1 MNKVFVPSLALLL
14 TDFFDPLIYEEDSNC
29 TRLRMDLF
37 ETRYNEISL
46 REEIFN
52 HELEE
57 RNKAI
62 SEKYHRKN
70 AESLDREY
78 RKLKETVRDN
88 KGKEKEVQ
96 RLVNEFCRKHE
107 ISQIKDFER
116 ELSGYF
122 DIREDVRKER
132 DNIKRKI
139 MKDLFINHALGFCQ
153 REALLELYRDKG
165 IPLNTTCLITG
176 RKSGD
181 YVEDGAAIMKNVGY
195 NDPVFKEAY
204 DFSAGVIK
212 RKNTIGENLPD
223 VKETCE
229 SLKYSIFIKDSPL
242 KKWGDGIN
250 KTMTGRSA
258 FLIVVYLIYRCKLE
272 AAEIKEKM
280 YGKCLEYLLYDDTG
294 IYDSLLSFDNEA
306 NEKLFVQGL
315 FILLSRAGKKADGY
329 SAAIKAF
336 NEDYTEIIN
345 NTEGETERYLN
356 DVEAVL
362 YEAAQWYQPRG
373 IKNEKMRHSEMYVW
387 PLFAEGRDPVKEL
400 KEAKAST
407 RLVIVGKSGIGKSMY
422 TGALIQS
429 WCRERMDYVIYVDAE
444 MFSTAFKEAGRKTDP
459 DLVSVFLKHYGQA
472 KGNHEYDENI
482 KKKLMEQAEIGRLLL
497 IFDAYDELSS
507 VEETGSFARSLRKFV
522 NTFCVSNNE
531 SHGANVIVTTRKRAD
546 RVMAHLKSALGI
558 DNNNAAIIEMKDF
571 DIEQQLEL
579 VKKWRAKL
587 DFDERKLIDRI
598 RNNRFY
604 KELAATPA
612 FLALICNTTRNEL
625 KSVIR
630 LYIDNLV
637 EKARSL
643 YRSDNTTAEIV
654 QEGYL
659 DINDI
664 LEHSA
669 YETIR
674 ENRQSITVNK
684 LSRVLGETV
693 NRYFNETLEDDPE
706 SITGKLIEVIT
717 TETGLLIS
725 SEDREHEFEFINSM
739 IENFLAAEYIR
750 KSGDPVEKLDELNI
764 NGVCRTIVP
773 LICSYD
779 KASELRTVLEIVDH
793 RLIDRYEED
802 EKALRSVVN
811 DIYNNEYGV
820 SLLTATRSGKYAGTT
835 GAEINEKLKK
845 RNLIK

>member
-1 MNKVFVPSLALLL
+1 MNKVFAPSLALLL
-14 TDFFDPLIYEEDSNC
+14 TDFFDPLIHEEDSNC

-37 ETRYNEISL
+37 ETRNNEISL

-52 HELEE
+52 HDLEE

-62 SEKYHRKN
+62 SEKYQRKN

-107 ISQIKDFER
+107 IRQIKDFER

-153 REALLELYRDKG
+153 RESLLELYRNKG

-181 YVEDGAAIMKNVGY
+181 YVEDGAAILKNVGCD
-195 NDPVFKEAY
+195 DPSFKEAY
-204 DFSAGVIK
+204 RFSAEVIS
-212 RKNTIGENLPD
+212 RETSIREDLPD
-223 VKETCE
+223 IKDTCD

-250 KTMTGRSA
+250 KTMAVRSA
-258 FLIVVYLIYRCKLE
+258 FLMVVYLLYRCTQE
-272 AAEIKEKM
+272 MPGIKEKM
-280 YGKCLEYLLYDDTG
+280 YRKCLDYLLYDGTG
-294 IYDSLLSFDNEA
+294 IYDKLLSFDNEV

-315 FILLSRAGKKADGY
+315 FILFSRAGKKADGY

-336 NEDYTEIIN
+336 NEDYAEIVN
-345 NTEGETERYLN
+345 NTEEEAERYLN
-356 DVEAVL
+356 DVEAEV

-373 IKNEKMRHSEMYVW
+373 IKNEKLRHNEMYVW
-387 PLFAEGRDPVKEL
+387 PMFADDRDPVKEL
-400 KEAKAST
+400 KEATTST

-429 WCRERMDYVIYVDAE
+429 WCRERMGYVIYVDAE
-444 MFSTAFKEAGRKTDP
+444 MFSTAFKETGRKADP
-459 DLVSVFLKHYGQA
+459 DLVSVFLKHYG
-472 KGNHEYDENI
+472 KTGRNHEYDENI
-482 KKKLMEQAEIGRLLL
+482 KKKIMEQAQKGRLLL

-522 NTFCVSNNE
+522 NTFCFSNDE

-546 RVMAHLKSALGI
+546 RVMAHLKSALKI
-558 DNNNAAIIEMKDF
+558 DNNNSAIIEMKDF
-571 DIEQQLEL
+571 DLEQQLEL

-669 YETIR
+669 YENIR
-674 ENRQSITVNK
+674 ENSQSMTVNK
-684 LSRVLGETV
+684 LSRLLGETV
-693 NRYFNETLEDDPE
+693 NRYFNDTLEDDPE
-706 SITGKLIEVIT
+706 SITDKLIEVIT

-725 SEDREHEFEFINSM
+725 SEEREHEFEFINSM
-739 IENFLAAEYIR
+739 IENFLAAEHMR
-750 KSGDPVEKLDELNI
+750 KSGNPVEKLDELNI
-764 NGVCRTIVP
+764 NGICRTVVP

-779 KASELRTVLEIVDH
+779 KASELRTVSRIVDH

-802 EKALRSVVN
+802 DKALRSVVN

-820 SLLTATRSGKYAGTT
+820 SLLTATRPGKYAGST
-835 GAEINEKLKK
+835 GAEIYEKLKK